1 MFKFGVF
8 GKNCWKRNCPIKFG
22 KRRRNFQ
29 HSDMPAQI
37 YSVNNPI
44 FDLNTSLPD
53 FNSVYYDPKSSKVAF
68 NHSRTESNLPPPS
81 YDELNLKTSNNQAS
95 EKEQN

>member
-8 GKNCWKRNCPIKFG
+8 GKNCSNRNCPIKFG

-29 HSDMPAQI
+29 QSETPTQI

-53 FNSVYYDPKSSKVAF
+53 FNSVYYNSKSSQVEF
-68 NHSRTESNLPPPS
+68 NYDGTESNLQPPS
-81 YDELNLKTSNNQAS
+81 YDELNLKTFQNK
-95 EKEQN
+95 EKSHN